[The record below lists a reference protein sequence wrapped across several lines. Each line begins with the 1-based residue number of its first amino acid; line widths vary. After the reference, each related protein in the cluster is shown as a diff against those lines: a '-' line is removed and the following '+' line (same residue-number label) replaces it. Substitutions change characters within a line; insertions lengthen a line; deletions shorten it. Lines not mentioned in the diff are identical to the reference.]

1 MIKRIMLLLCLGVF
15 MITALEARQ
24 RQYSKQGTMT
34 LPLTDSVI
42 AETLKISTPAYYN
55 RVYARVIFR
64 NFVDT
69 TGTGTDF
76 GDEDSMIVKLWSVYG
91 DIYRLIDEASLVYV
105 AADIPTAGTLTVK
118 TDYNHDSLFTEKLFL
133 EIYFADTSS
142 AQTGELEIPF
152 EYQLIHTFGGGR
164 E

>member
-34 LPLTDSVI
+34 LALTDSVVS
-42 AETLKISTPAYYN
+42 ETLKISTPAYYN
-55 RVYARVIFR
+55 RVTCRVIFR

-76 GDEDSMIVKLWSVYG
+76 GDEDSMIVKLWAVYG
-91 DIYRLIDEASLVYV
+91 DVYTLIDEASLVYV

-118 TDYNHDSLFTEKLFL
+118 TDNADSLFTEKLFL

-142 AQTGELEIPF
+142 AQTAELEIPF